1 MKEYNKSLKIIEKRH
16 GKDSV
21 KYINILKEMAEEYLT
36 IRNYK

>member
-21 KYINILKEMAEEYLT
+21 RYINVLKEIAEEY
-36 IRNYK
+36 IAIKNYK